1 MDKDICMKSRAIRN
15 VIIVAFFLGAL
26 ITLRHFTVNAEM
38 VLQNSKEVIERI
50 DQITRLIPE
59 RLGPDATDQMWDDW
73 NKQNHELRKKR
84 IDVISE
90 LENCNL
96 SDAQFKPY
104 LIMKLDDIE
113 DCFYHLRSLPNQYES
128 TLYDMMDDE
137 NYLKKTLATEL
148 FWSLNIYHV
157 NTHLMHL
164 SEQDIRQITD
174 FELSRKEQ
182 PEAGRLMAKAIRMG
196 HLNQDTKVKWST
208 WVLEQMPIESEG
220 HQLILTRNSTKA
232 DIGKI
237 VEYKGQ
243 DLDGNTLDLK
253 DFRGNVVLVEYWAFW
268 CGFCLEEIPQIKE
281 VYHDYYDE
289 GFRVIGV
296 FNDYKINELKN
307 YVKKKKIKWPQ
318 LVTPDVSKSSYF
330 HPLAKQYG
338 ILSLPSYLLIDREGK
353 LVRVGSSR
361 IKDLKPVIMKLLNE
375 E

>member
-1 MDKDICMKSRAIRN
+1 MKSRAIRN